1 MKVPLV
7 KKLGWWLLSIIG
19 LYAVIALLQ
28 VITQSNPLSG
38 IRMEPNSSPF
48 LGTVSVF
55 FFVLGVGLW
64 VALLIYTGHT
74 RRLHVERVFVLLI
87 STSIFLL
94 GYLLINLVQLMKL
107 DGRNLA
113 VLSGISCGIILA
125 GVVSIL
131 ILMRHP
137 EKEGPKHEAG
147 EETHKRPQVSDFIA
161 LTKPVI
167 VVLLLVTTLAAMIVA
182 AGRLPPASLIFW
194 TMLGGGLTAGGSS
207 ALNQYIDRDADQK
220 MHRTR
225 RRPLAEGRLRDV
237 HAISFGLALCILG
250 FYILAIFVNVLA
262 ALLALLGILYY
273 VVFYSLFLKYST
285 PQNIVIG
292 GGAGAIPP
300 LVGWA
305 AVTASLSI
313 PAFFLFALVFFWTPP
328 HFWALALLKERDYAR
343 AGVPMHPVVHGE
355 GATRG
360 QIFLYSIQLV
370 AFTLLLPLA
379 NLGSW
384 LFLIAAIT
392 LGVGMMTYAWRL
404 LRTGGNATAWRMY
417 RYSSMY
423 LALIFGALVVDTLV
437 VG

>member
-1 MKVPLV
+1 MKAPLV
-7 KKLGWWLLSIIG
+7 RKLGLWLLSIIG
-19 LYAVIALLQ
+19 LYTAIVLLQ
-28 VITQSNPLSG
+28 VFTQSNPLSG
-38 IRMEPNSSPF
+38 FGVDPNSSLFP
-48 LGTVSVF
+48 GSVRLF
-55 FFVLGVGLW
+55 FFALGVGLW
-64 VALLIYTGHT
+64 VALLIYTRHAL
-74 RRLHVERVFVLLI
+74 RLHGERAFVLLI
-87 STSIFLL
+87 STSFFLL
-94 GYLLINLVQLMKL
+94 GHLLINLVQLMKFE
-107 DGRNLA
+107 GRELT

-131 ILMRHP
+131 ISMRNP
-137 EKEGPKHEAG
+137 EKESPKQAAG
-147 EETHKRPQVSDFIA
+147 EKTHIRPQISDFIA

-182 AGRLPPASLIFW
+182 AGRLPPASLILW
-194 TMLGGGLTAGGSS
+194 TMLGGGLTAAGSS
-207 ALNQYIDRDADQK
+207 ALNQVIDRDADQK
-220 MHRTR
+220 MQRTR

-250 FYILAIFVNVLA
+250 FYILAIFVNILA
-262 ALLALLGILYY
+262 ALLALAGILYY
-273 VVFYSLFLKYST
+273 VVFYSLYLKYST

-328 HFWALALLKERDYAR
+328 HFWALALVKERDYAR
-343 AGVPMHPVVHGE
+343 AGVPMLPVVHGE
-355 GATRG
+355 KVTRS

-370 AFTLLLPLA
+370 ALTLLLPLA

-384 LFLIAAIT
+384 LFLIAAVT
-392 LGVGMMTYAWRL
+392 LGVGLMTYAWRL

>member
-1 MKVPLV
+1 MKVPV
-7 KKLGWWLLSIIG
+7 VTKLGWWLLSIIG
-19 LYAVIALLQ
+19 LYTTIAFLQ
-28 VITQSNPLSG
+28 VITQPNPLSG
-38 IRMEPNSSPF
+38 IRLNPNSFPVP
-48 LGTVSVF
+48 GTVNMLF
-55 FFVLGVGLW
+55 FLLGVGLW
-64 VALLIYTGHT
+64 VALLIYTHHA
-74 RRLHVERVFVLLI
+74 LKLQNERIFVLLT
-87 STSIFLL
+87 STSNFLF
-94 GYLLINLVQLMKL
+94 GYLLINLVQLMKFE
-107 DGRNLA
+107 GRNLS
-113 VLSGISCGIILA
+113 VLSGITCGIILA
-125 GVVSIL
+125 GVVSTL
-131 ILMRHP
+131 ILMRTP
-137 EKEGPKHEAG
+137 EKEGRKREAG
-147 EETHKRPQVSDFIA
+147 EETHIRPQISDFIA

-182 AGRLPPASLIFW
+182 AGRLPPASLILW

-207 ALNQYIDRDADQK
+207 ALNQYIDRVADQK

-225 RRPLAEGRLRDV
+225 RRPLTEGRLRDV

-250 FYILAIFVNVLA
+250 FYILAIFVNILA
-262 ALLALLGILYY
+262 ALLALVGILYY

-285 PQNIVIG
+285 SHNIVIG

-305 AVTASLSI
+305 AVTASLSM

-328 HFWALALLKERDYAR
+328 HFWALALVKERDYAR
-343 AGVPMHPVVHGE
+343 AGVPMLPVVHGE
-355 GATRG
+355 RVTRG

-384 LFLIAAIT
+384 LFLSAAIT

>member
-1 MKVPLV
+1 MKAPLV
-7 KKLGWWLLSIIG
+7 RKLGLWLLSIIG
-19 LYAVIALLQ
+19 LYTAIVLLQ
-28 VITQSNPLSG
+28 VFTQSNPLSG
-38 IRMEPNSSPF
+38 LGVDPNSSPF
-48 LGTVSVF
+48 PGSVRLF
-55 FFVLGVGLW
+55 FFALGVGLW
-64 VALLIYTGHT
+64 VALLIYTRHAL
-74 RRLHVERVFVLLI
+74 RLHGERAFVLLI
-87 STSIFLL
+87 STSFFLL
-94 GYLLINLVQLMKL
+94 GHLLINLVQLMKFE
-107 DGRNLA
+107 GRELT

-131 ILMRHP
+131 ISMRNP
-137 EKEGPKHEAG
+137 EKESPKQAAG
-147 EETHKRPQVSDFIA
+147 EETHIRPQISDFIA

-182 AGRLPPASLIFW
+182 AGRLPPASLILW
-194 TMLGGGLTAGGSS
+194 TMLGGGLTAAGSS
-207 ALNQYIDRDADQK
+207 ALNQVIDRDADQK
-220 MHRTR
+220 MQRTR

-250 FYILAIFVNVLA
+250 FYILAIFVNILA
-262 ALLALLGILYY
+262 ALLALAGILYY
-273 VVFYSLFLKYST
+273 VVFYSLYLKYST

-328 HFWALALLKERDYAR
+328 HFWALALVKERDYAR
-343 AGVPMHPVVHGE
+343 AGVPMLPVVHGE
-355 GATRG
+355 KVTRS

-370 AFTLLLPLA
+370 ALTLLLPLA

-384 LFLIAAIT
+384 LFLIAAVT
-392 LGVGMMTYAWRL
+392 LGVGLMTYAWRL

>member
-19 LYAVIALLQ
+19 LYAAIALLQ
-28 VITQSNPLSG
+28 VLTKFNPVSG
-38 IRMEPNSSPF
+38 IRTDPNASPF
-48 LGTVSVF
+48 SGTANLILF
-55 FFVLGVGLW
+55 ILGVGLW
-64 VALLIYTGHT
+64 VALLIYTRHAL
-74 RRLHVERVFVLLI
+74 RQHNERIFMLLI

-94 GYLLINLVQLMKL
+94 GYLLINLVQLTIL
-107 DGRNLA
+107 EGRNLS

-131 ILMRHP
+131 ILMRNP
-137 EKEGPKHEAG
+137 EIEAPKQEAG
-147 EETHKRPQVSDFIA
+147 EETHIRPQVSDFIA

-182 AGRLPPASLIFW
+182 AGSIPPTSLIFW

-207 ALNQYIDRDADQK
+207 ALNQVIDRDADQK
-220 MHRTR
+220 MGRTR
-225 RRPLAEGRLRDV
+225 RRPLADGRLRDV
-237 HAISFGLALCILG
+237 HAIIFGLALCILG
-250 FYILAIFVNVLA
+250 FYILAIFVNILA
-262 ALLALLGILYY
+262 ALLALVGILYY
-273 VVFYSLFLKYST
+273 VIFYSLFLKYST

-305 AVTASLSI
+305 AVTGSLSI

-328 HFWALALLKERDYAR
+328 HFWALAMVKERDYAR
-343 AGVPMHPVVHGE
+343 AGVPMLPVVHGE
-355 GATRG
+355 RATRT

-404 LRTGGNATAWRMY
+404 LRRGGNATAWRMY

-437 VG
+437 VS